1 MYILFVSV
9 GCCVYCVYCCGFGW
23 FVCLCQVLAYWIA
36 LWLCFGGSR
45 FWATC
50 LLLVACSF
58 WCIRVVFVVLFCC
71 RCTSYI
77 AGWVGFAV
85 VCCVV
90 MFATCGVLL
99 TMVARI
105 LLFLDVC
112 NYGGSGGFY

>member
-1 MYILFVSV
+1 M
-9 GCCVYCVYCCGFGW
+9 
-23 FVCLCQVLAYWIA
+23 
-36 LWLCFGGSR
+36 
-45 FWATC
+45 
-50 LLLVACSF
+50 
-58 WCIRVVFVVLFCC
+58 VLFCC

-77 AGWVGFAV
+77 AGWVGFVV

-112 NYGGSGGFY
+112 NYGGLGGFY